1 MFSETFRLNEY
12 RMLSITIAV
21 GAMVMLVLFSSC
33 SGRKKELGEAI
44 TERDSLPVMDTRGVV
59 TLVSD
64 SGIIRYRVNA
74 EEWKVY
80 DRKSPSYWAFE
91 KGVYVEKFDS
101 LFQVEA
107 SIEADTAYYYDKQ
120 KLWKLMSNVHIR
132 NLKGEKFD
140 TDLLFWDQNKKKVYS
155 DRQVRIEQPDQIIY
169 AVGFESDEQMTK
181 YKFFKT
187 NGIFFI
193 DEETGTAQPI
203 RCRPTR
209 SSSFFE
215 YGNNHIFV
223 GDHGFL
229 RLLFGHGDCVRFGG
243 QTSL

>member
-107 SIEADTAYYYDKQ
+107 SIDADTAYYYDKQ

-187 NGIFFI
+187 NGIFYI
-193 DEETGTAQPI
+193 DEETGTAPADTLQAD
-203 RCRPTR
+203 T
-209 SSSFFE
+209 
-215 YGNNHIFV
+215 V
-223 GDHGFL
+223 K
-229 RLLFGHGDCVRFGG
+229 
-243 QTSL
+243 

>member
-1 MFSETFRLNEY
+1 MSSETFRLNEY

-187 NGIFFI
+187 NGIFYI
-193 DEETGTAQPI
+193 DEEPGTAPADTLQAD
-203 RCRPTR
+203 T
-209 SSSFFE
+209 
-215 YGNNHIFV
+215 V
-223 GDHGFL
+223 K
-229 RLLFGHGDCVRFGG
+229 
-243 QTSL
+243 

>member
-1 MFSETFRLNEY
+1 MSSETFRLNEY

-33 SGRKKELGEAI
+33 SGRKKEFGEAI

-187 NGIFFI
+187 NGIFYI
-193 DEETGTAQPI
+193 DEETGTAPADTLQAD
-203 RCRPTR
+203 T
-209 SSSFFE
+209 
-215 YGNNHIFV
+215 V
-223 GDHGFL
+223 K
-229 RLLFGHGDCVRFGG
+229 
-243 QTSL
+243 

>member
-1 MFSETFRLNEY
+1 MSSETFRLNEY

-187 NGIFFI
+187 NGIFYI
-193 DEETGTAQPI
+193 DEETGSAPADTLQAD
-203 RCRPTR
+203 T
-209 SSSFFE
+209 
-215 YGNNHIFV
+215 V
-223 GDHGFL
+223 K
-229 RLLFGHGDCVRFGG
+229 
-243 QTSL
+243 

>member
-1 MFSETFRLNEY
+1 MSSETFRLNEY

-187 NGIFFI
+187 NGIFYI
-193 DEETGTAQPI
+193 DEETGTAPVDTLQAD
-203 RCRPTR
+203 T
-209 SSSFFE
+209 
-215 YGNNHIFV
+215 V
-223 GDHGFL
+223 K
-229 RLLFGHGDCVRFGG
+229 
-243 QTSL
+243 